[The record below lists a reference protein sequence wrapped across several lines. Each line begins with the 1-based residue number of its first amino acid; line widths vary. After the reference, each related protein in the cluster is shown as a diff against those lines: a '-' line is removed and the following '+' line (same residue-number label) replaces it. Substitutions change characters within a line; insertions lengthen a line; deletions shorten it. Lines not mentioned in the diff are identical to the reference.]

1 MISVTVPELG
11 DASDVEVIELC
22 VKPGDRV
29 AVDDPLIVIESD
41 KASLEIPAPQAGIVR
56 ALTVAIGDRCQ
67 EGDVIAELETEDAAV
82 DKEPAAAVDKAPA
95 AAVEEAPA
103 AAVDKAPAAAV
114 EEAPAAPASTTVLE
128 VTVPEL
134 GDAAEVVVVDLM
146 VAVGDTVEL
155 DQGLVALESDKAT
168 MEVPAPQAGRV
179 LELCLAVGEAVTDGA
194 LVARLEVVGTG
205 SPAPGAPEAPAAAEV
220 PAAPADAPAPVAAA
234 PVSAAAAPSSEA
246 LAGSGDDGGAVYA
259 GPAVRRLARELG
271 VTLAGVTG
279 SGSRGRITKEDLK
292 AHVKAQMTAPA
303 SPATGGGAIPPIPP
317 VDFERFGP
325 IRLEPIS
332 RMMRAGAA
340 NLHRSWLNIPHVT
353 QHDEADITA
362 LEAFRKSLKDDP
374 AAGGAKVTP
383 LAFILK
389 AVAGALKAYPRV
401 GGSFHA
407 DGEHYVLKDFIHIG
421 IAVDTPEGLIVPVLR
436 DVDQKGVLALSEE
449 IVSLSERARARN
461 LKPDELRGG
470 CFSVSSLGAI
480 GGTGFTP
487 IINPPEVAI
496 LGVAKLRKAPLWTGE
511 GFEPRDVLPLSLSYD
526 HRAINGA
533 EAGRFMTHLCHLLAD
548 VRRLML

>member
-82 DKEPAAAVDKAPA
+82 G
-95 AAVEEAPA
+95 
-103 AAVDKAPAAAV
+103 KAPAAAV

-220 PAAPADAPAPVAAA
+220 PAAPVEASAPAEAA
-234 PVSAAAAPSSEA
+234 PVSVEAAPAPASEA
-246 LAGSGDDGGAVYA
+246 LASAEGDGSAVYA

-449 IVSLSERARARN
+449 IVGLSERARARN

>member
-82 DKEPAAAVDKAPA
+82 DKEPAAAVDK
-95 AAVEEAPA
+95 ESA

-205 SPAPGAPEAPAAAEV
+205 SPAPGASEAPAAAEV
-220 PAAPADAPAPVAAA
+220 PAAPADAPA

>member
-67 EGDVIAELETEDAAV
+67 EGDVIAELETEDAV
-82 DKEPAAAVDKAPA
+82 
-95 AAVEEAPA
+95 VEEAPA
-103 AAVDKAPAAAV
+103 AAVAEEAAAAV
-114 EEAPAAPASTTVLE
+114 AEEAAAAVAEEPAAPASTRVLE

-179 LELCLAVGEAVTDGA
+179 LELCLAVGDAVTDGA
-194 LVARLEVVGTG
+194 LVARLEVAGAA
-205 SPAPGAPEAPAAAEV
+205 SPAPSATEAPAAAEALAV
-220 PAAPADAPAPVAAA
+220 PAAALTSAAASPVPAPAAPASEAPA
-234 PVSAAAAPSSEA
+234 SAE
-246 LAGSGDDGGAVYA
+246 GDGGAVYA

-303 SPATGGGAIPPIPP
+303 SQTSGGGAIPPIPP

>member
-67 EGDVIAELETEDAAV
+67 EGDVIAELEIEDAAAV
-82 DKEPAAAVDKAPA
+82 AEEPAAAVVEETAAVVTEEPA
-95 AAVEEAPA
+95 AEAP
-103 AAVDKAPAAAV
+103 
-114 EEAPAAPASTTVLE
+114 EPAAPASTAVLE

-179 LELCLAVGEAVTDGA
+179 LELCLAVGDAVTDGA
-194 LVARLEVVGTG
+194 LVARLEVVGAA
-205 SPAPGAPEAPAAAEV
+205 SPAPVVKEAPAAPAEAPT
-220 PAAPADAPAPVAAA
+220 PAKPAPV
-234 PVSAAAAPSSEA
+234 PAPSAPASEA
-246 LAGSGDDGGAVYA
+246 PASAEGDGGAVYA

-303 SPATGGGAIPPIPP
+303 SQASRGGAIPPIPP

-325 IRLEPIS
+325 IRLEPVS

>member
-67 EGDVIAELETEDAAV
+67 EGDVIAELETEDAV
-82 DKEPAAAVDKAPA
+82 
-95 AAVEEAPA
+95 VEEAPA
-103 AAVDKAPAAAV
+103 AAVAEEAAAAV
-114 EEAPAAPASTTVLE
+114 AEEAAAAVAEEPAAPASTRVLE

-179 LELCLAVGEAVTDGA
+179 LELCLAVGDAVTDGA
-194 LVARLEVVGTG
+194 LVARLEVAGAAALA
-205 SPAPGAPEAPAAAEV
+205 PAATEAPAAAEAPAALAAAPT
-220 PAAPADAPAPVAAA
+220 PAAPVTASPAPKAEAPA
-234 PVSAAAAPSSEA
+234 SAE
-246 LAGSGDDGGAVYA
+246 GDGGAVYA

-271 VTLAGVTG
+271 VTLAGVRG

-303 SPATGGGAIPPIPP
+303 SQASGGGAIPPIPP

>member
-67 EGDVIAELETEDAAV
+67 EGDVIAELETEDAAG
-82 DKEPAAAVDKAPA
+82 DKAPA

-103 AAVDKAPAAAV
+103 ASVDKEPAAAAAV
-114 EEAPAAPASTTVLE
+114 EEPAAEAPEPAAPASTAVLE

-179 LELCLAVGEAVTDGA
+179 LELCLAVGDAVTDGA
-194 LVARLEVVGTG
+194 LVARLEVLGAA
-205 SPAPGAPEAPAAAEV
+205 SPAPVVKEAPAARAEAPTSAEPAPV
-220 PAAPADAPAPVAAA
+220 PTPAAPAPASEAPA
-234 PVSAAAAPSSEA
+234 SAE
-246 LAGSGDDGGAVYA
+246 GDGGAVYA

-303 SPATGGGAIPPIPP
+303 SQASRGGAIPPIPP

-421 IAVDTPEGLIVPVLR
+421 IAVDTSEGLIVPVLR

>member
-41 KASLEIPAPQAGIVR
+41 KASLEVPAPQAGIVR

-82 DKEPAAAVDKAPA
+82 AEEPAAAVAEAAPA
-95 AAVEEAPA
+95 AVPEEAA
-103 AAVDKAPAAAV
+103 AA
-114 EEAPAAPASTTVLE
+114 EAPEPSAPASTAVIE

-134 GDAAEVVVVDLM
+134 GDAAEVEVVDLM
-146 VAVGDTVEL
+146 VAVGETVEL

-179 LELCLAVGEAVTDGA
+179 LEICLAVGDAVTDGA
-194 LVARLEVVGTG
+194 LVARLEVAGAA
-205 SPAPGAPEAPAAAEV
+205 SPAPAATEAPVATEAPAAAEA
-220 PAAPADAPAPVAAA
+220 PAAPAPEP
-234 PVSAAAAPSSEA
+234 
-246 LAGSGDDGGAVYA
+246 LASPEGDGGAVYA

-271 VTLAGVTG
+271 VTLVGVPG
-279 SGSRGRITKEDLK
+279 SGSRGRVTKEDLK
-292 AHVKAQMTAPA
+292 AHVKAQLTAPA
-303 SPATGGGAIPPIPP
+303 SQAPEGGAIPPIPP

-325 IRLEPIS
+325 LRLEPIS

-449 IVSLSERARARN
+449 IVSLSERARARS

-470 CFSVSSLGAI
+470 CFSVSSLGAL

>member
-67 EGDVIAELETEDAAV
+67 EGDVIAELETDDAAVDKEPAAAV

-95 AAVEEAPA
+95 AAV
-103 AAVDKAPAAAV
+103 DK
-114 EEAPAAPASTTVLE
+114 APAAPASTTVLE

-179 LELCLAVGEAVTDGA
+179 LELCLAVGDAVTDGA

-205 SPAPGAPEAPAAAEV
+205 SPARGAPEAPAAAEV

>member
-1 MISVTVPELG
+1 M
-11 DASDVEVIELC
+11 
-22 VKPGDRV
+22 
-29 AVDDPLIVIESD
+29 
-41 KASLEIPAPQAGIVR
+41 
-56 ALTVAIGDRCQ
+56 
-67 EGDVIAELETEDAAV
+67 
-82 DKEPAAAVDKAPA
+82 
-95 AAVEEAPA
+95 
-103 AAVDKAPAAAV
+103 
-114 EEAPAAPASTTVLE
+114 STTVLE

-146 VAVGDTVEL
+146 VAVGDTVEA

-168 MEVPAPQAGRV
+168 MEVPAPQEGRV
-179 LELCLAVGEAVTDGA
+179 LELCLAVGDGVTDGA
-194 LVARLEVVGTG
+194 LVARLEVSEVAAST
-205 SPAPGAPEAPAAAEV
+205 PAAREAPAAPVKASGPAV
-220 PAAPADAPAPVAAA
+220 AAPAPPEAA
-234 PVSAAAAPSSEA
+234 PEPVPEQPASS
-246 LAGSGDDGGAVYA
+246 DGGVVYA

-271 VTLAGVTG
+271 VALAGVTG

-292 AHVKAQMTAPA
+292 AHVKVHMTAPA
-303 SPATGGGAIPPIPP
+303 SPATGAGAIPPIPP

-389 AVAGALKAYPRV
+389 AVAGALKTYPRV
-401 GGSFHA
+401 GWSFHA

-449 IVSLSERARARN
+449 IVSLSERARARS

>member
-11 DASDVEVIELC
+11 DASDVEVIEVC

-41 KASLEIPAPQAGIVR
+41 KASLEVPAPQAGVVR
-56 ALTVAIGDRCQ
+56 ALSVAIGDLCQ
-67 EGDVIAELETEDAAV
+67 EGDLIAELEAEDAAL
-82 DKEPAAAVDKAPA
+82 
-95 AAVEEAPA
+95 EEAPA
-103 AAVDKAPAAAV
+103 AAVEKESAAAV
-114 EEAPAAPASTTVLE
+114 EEESAAVVEEEAAAAEAPAPAAPVSTTVLE

-146 VAVGDTVEL
+146 VAVGDRVEA

-168 MEVPAPQAGRV
+168 MEVPAPQEGRV
-179 LELCLAVGEAVTDGA
+179 LELCLAVGDGVTDGA
-194 LVARLEVVGTG
+194 LVARLEVSEVAAST
-205 SPAPGAPEAPAAAEV
+205 PAAREAPAAPVKASGPAV
-220 PAAPADAPAPVAAA
+220 AAPAPPEAA
-234 PVSAAAAPSSEA
+234 PVPVPEQPASS
-246 LAGSGDDGGAVYA
+246 DGGVVYA

-271 VTLAGVTG
+271 VALAGVTG

-292 AHVKAQMTAPA
+292 AHVKGQMTAPA
-303 SPATGGGAIPPIPP
+303 SPATGAGAIPPIPP

-389 AVAGALKAYPRV
+389 AVAGALKTYPRV

-449 IVSLSERARARN
+449 IVSLSERARARS

-496 LGVAKLRKAPLWTGE
+496 LGVAKLRKAPFWTGE

>member
-67 EGDVIAELETEDAAV
+67 EGDVIAELEIEDAAAV
-82 DKEPAAAVDKAPA
+82 AEEPAAVVEEPAAAVTEEPA
-95 AAVEEAPA
+95 AEAPQ
-103 AAVDKAPAAAV
+103 
-114 EEAPAAPASTTVLE
+114 PAAPASTAVLE

-179 LELCLAVGEAVTDGA
+179 LELCLAVGDAVTDGA
-194 LVARLEVVGTG
+194 LVARLEVVGAA
-205 SPAPGAPEAPAAAEV
+205 SPAPVVKEAPAAAAEAPTPAKPAPV
-220 PAAPADAPAPVAAA
+220 PAPAAPVPASEAPA
-234 PVSAAAAPSSEA
+234 SAE
-246 LAGSGDDGGAVYA
+246 GDGGAVYA

-303 SPATGGGAIPPIPP
+303 SQASGGGAIPPIPP

-487 IINPPEVAI
+487 IINPPQSAI
-496 LGVAKLRKAPLWTGE
+496 LGMHNIVERPVAINGKVEIRPIMYVA
-511 GFEPRDVLPLSLSYD
+511 LSYD
-526 HRAINGA
+526 HRIVDGKESVGFLYMIKEMIENPERMLFGGKPPT
-533 EAGRFMTHLCHLLAD
+533 EVLLG
-548 VRRLML
+548 L

>member
-41 KASLEIPAPQAGIVR
+41 KASLEVPAPQAGIVR

-67 EGDVIAELETEDAAV
+67 EGDVIAELDAEDAAV
-82 DKEPAAAVDKAPA
+82 EQEPA
-95 AAVEEAPA
+95 AAVEEE
-103 AAVDKAPAAAV
+103 PAAAV
-114 EEAPAAPASTTVLE
+114 ELEPAAKAPEPASTSVLE

-146 VAVGDTVEL
+146 VTAGDTVEL

-179 LELCLAVGEAVTDGA
+179 LELCLAVGDAVTDGA
-194 LVARLEVVGTG
+194 LVARLEVVGAAVST
-205 SPAPGAPEAPAAAEV
+205 PAATEAPGAPAEAPTPAMDAASS
-220 PAAPADAPAPVAAA
+220 PKAAPALAPEQ
-234 PVSAAAAPSSEA
+234 SASAE
-246 LAGSGDDGGAVYA
+246 GDGGAVYA

-271 VTLAGVTG
+271 VTLTGVTG

-292 AHVKAQMTAPA
+292 AHVKKQMTAPA
-303 SPATGGGAIPPIPP
+303 SGSAGGGAIPPIPP

-325 IRLEPIS
+325 LRLEPIS

-401 GGSFHA
+401 GGSFHS
-407 DGEHYVLKDFIHIG
+407 DGEHYVLKDYIHIG

-496 LGVAKLRKAPLWTGE
+496 LGVSKLRKAPLWTGQA
-511 GFEPRDVLPLSLSYD
+511 FEPRDVLPLSLSYD

>member
-41 KASLEIPAPQAGIVR
+41 KASLEVPAPQAGVVR
-56 ALTVAIGDRCQ
+56 ALSVAIGDRCQ
-67 EGDVIAELETEDAAV
+67 EGDLIAELEAEDAAL
-82 DKEPAAAVDKAPA
+82 
-95 AAVEEAPA
+95 EEAPA
-103 AAVDKAPAAAV
+103 AAVEKESAAAV
-114 EEAPAAPASTTVLE
+114 EEEPAAVVEEAAATEAPVPAAPASTTVLE

-146 VAVGDTVEL
+146 VAVGDRVEA

-168 MEVPAPQAGRV
+168 MEVPAPQEGRV
-179 LELCLAVGEAVTDGA
+179 LELCLAVGDGVTDGA
-194 LVARLEVVGTG
+194 LVARLEVSEVAAST
-205 SPAPGAPEAPAAAEV
+205 PAAREAPAAPVKASGPAV
-220 PAAPADAPAPVAAA
+220 AAPAPPEAA
-234 PVSAAAAPSSEA
+234 PELVPEQPASSD
-246 LAGSGDDGGAVYA
+246 GSVVYA

-271 VTLAGVTG
+271 VALAGVTG

-292 AHVKAQMTAPA
+292 AHVKGQMTAPA
-303 SPATGGGAIPPIPP
+303 SPATGAGAIPPIPP

-389 AVAGALKAYPRV
+389 AVAEALKTYPRV

-449 IVSLSERARARN
+449 IVSLSERARARS

>member
-41 KASLEIPAPQAGIVR
+41 KASLEVPAPQAGVVR
-56 ALTVAIGDRCQ
+56 ALSVAIGDRCQ
-67 EGDVIAELETEDAAV
+67 EGDLIAELEAEDAAL
-82 DKEPAAAVDKAPA
+82 
-95 AAVEEAPA
+95 EEAPA
-103 AAVDKAPAAAV
+103 AAVEKESAAAV
-114 EEAPAAPASTTVLE
+114 EKESAAAEAQAPAAPVSTTVLE

-146 VAVGDTVEL
+146 VAVGDRVEA

-168 MEVPAPQAGRV
+168 MEVPAPQEGRV
-179 LELCLAVGEAVTDGA
+179 LELCLAVGDGVTDGA
-194 LVARLEVVGTG
+194 LVARLEVSEVAAST
-205 SPAPGAPEAPAAAEV
+205 PAATEAPVKASGPAV
-220 PAAPADAPAPVAAA
+220 AAPAP
-234 PVSAAAAPSSEA
+234 SEA
-246 LAGSGDDGGAVYA
+246 AHEPVPEQPASSDGGVVYA

-271 VTLAGVTG
+271 VALAGVTG

-292 AHVKAQMTAPA
+292 AHVKVHMTAPA
-303 SPATGGGAIPPIPP
+303 SPATGAGAIPPIPP

-389 AVAGALKAYPRV
+389 AVAGALKTYPRV

-407 DGEHYVLKDFIHIG
+407 DGEHYVRKDFIHIG

-449 IVSLSERARARN
+449 IVTLSERARARS

>member
-67 EGDVIAELETEDAAV
+67 EGDVIAELETEDAA
-82 DKEPAAAVDKAPA
+82 AVA
-95 AAVEEAPA
+95 EAPA
-103 AAVDKAPAAAV
+103 AAVV
-114 EEAPAAPASTTVLE
+114 EEAAAEEAPEPSASASTRVLE

-179 LELCLAVGEAVTDGA
+179 LELCLAVGDAVTDGA
-194 LVARLEVVGTG
+194 LVARLEVAGAA
-205 SPAPGAPEAPAAAEV
+205 SPAPAATEAPAAPEAPAALAAAPT
-220 PAAPADAPAPVAAA
+220 PAAPVTASPAPKAEAPA
-234 PVSAAAAPSSEA
+234 SAE
-246 LAGSGDDGGAVYA
+246 GDGGAVYA

-271 VTLAGVTG
+271 VTLAGVRG

-303 SPATGGGAIPPIPP
+303 SQASGGGAIPPIPP

>member
-67 EGDVIAELETEDAAV
+67 EGDVIAELETEDAAG
-82 DKEPAAAVDKAPA
+82 DKAPA

-103 AAVDKAPAAAV
+103 ASVDEEPAAAV
-114 EEAPAAPASTTVLE
+114 TEEPAAEAPELAAPASTAVLE

-179 LELCLAVGEAVTDGA
+179 LELCLAVGDAVTDGA
-194 LVARLEVVGTG
+194 LVARLEVVGAA
-205 SPAPGAPEAPAAAEV
+205 SPAPVVEAPVAPAEAPTPAKPAPVPAPAAPAPEAPASAE
-220 PAAPADAPAPVAAA
+220 
-234 PVSAAAAPSSEA
+234 
-246 LAGSGDDGGAVYA
+246 GDGGAVYA

-303 SPATGGGAIPPIPP
+303 SQASGGGAIPPIPP

>member
-67 EGDVIAELETEDAAV
+67 EGDVIAELETGDAAG
-82 DKEPAAAVDKAPA
+82 DKAPA

-103 AAVDKAPAAAV
+103 ASVDKEPAASVDKEPAASV
-114 EEAPAAPASTTVLE
+114 DKEPAAEAPAPASTAVLE

-179 LELCLAVGEAVTDGA
+179 LELCLAVGDAVTDGA
-194 LVARLEVVGTG
+194 LVARLEVVGAA
-205 SPAPGAPEAPAAAEV
+205 SPAPVAEEAPAAPAETPT
-220 PAAPADAPAPVAAA
+220 PAKPAPIPA
-234 PVSAAAAPSSEA
+234 PAAAAPASEA
-246 LAGSGDDGGAVYA
+246 PASAEGDGGAVYA

-271 VTLAGVTG
+271 VTLAGVRG

-303 SPATGGGAIPPIPP
+303 SQASGGGAIPPIPP